1 MKSLEK
7 LFNEGLIRSEHKRQ
21 MILAYEEF
29 LRRKKNYYALVNERE
44 RRKWDRRQREG
55 LSDE

>member
-1 MKSLEK
+1 MSLEK
-7 LFNEGLIRSEHKRQ
+7 LFNDGLIRSEHKRQ

-44 RRKWDRRQREG
+44 RRKWDKRQKERI
-55 LSDE
+55 SDEL

>member
-44 RRKWDRRQREG
+44 RRKWDRRQKERVE
-55 LSDE
+55 

>member
-44 RRKWDRRQREG
+44 RRKWDKRQREK
-55 LSDE
+55 L